1 MAHSTGGA
9 KRTFQDAL
17 EESLRVSVRDMRN
30 PLAAKRSLTLRP
42 WSTIKDVKNILQKQL
57 GIPPT
62 SQNLYL
68 GPQGPLKNTRTLNDI
83 GIYTSSSTLLLE
95 VGNSTRPSSN
105 SVLTSELQAN
115 VENHVGF
122 ENLVSSKL
130 KKIILYANRGFAL
143 NLKPLETLDGS
154 GGTYILRDAAK
165 RNICVFKPSDEEPYT
180 INNPRGFAPSPGITM
195 RTGHTPGTG
204 CYREVAAYLLDTNGV
219 CGVPETTLANAR
231 HKNFSFGGR
240 GDTCASGGGGKGFH
254 TVNSESSDA
263 PIPTKLGSLQT
274 FVQSEATMDDLSPS
288 VIPTHEAQK
297 IAVLDLRLMNADRN
311 AANLLARKRRTD
323 SGVTWTL
330 TPIDHGYV
338 LRTKADVAWCDWVW
352 LEWPQMKEPLTKKLK
367 QYVLSIDVDKDV
379 EMLREM
385 LSIDDAACDVYRA
398 SCNLLIS
405 GVKKGLSLYE
415 IATLACRT
423 DDLGEQP
430 SALEKILFN
439 AADLSIHAVENDRF
453 SHRVASEAIINNLSK
468 TSSSR
473 PNSLNL
479 TSPSAL
485 SSAFSS
491 GALSTISSPSLK
503 AQPSMLSTSSD
514 SDSAGDDLEEA
525 QPTTFDLPPPKMP
538 IKPSTMG
545 DVEGFVDGFG
555 DEDFEDIFDHTSAL
569 TPADASTPDV
579 PKPHDLRKSPNS
591 WVNELLSSQ
600 VPSPLVISIP
610 SPPNRR
616 RSVSTDSDASVSPG
630 GFWHKRPTSPVKSL
644 AGSFTEV
651 EIMPSLSLDSP
662 VRTSNTGNGVLK
674 DVYVAHSHAKLRN
687 SVSASSF
694 TSMAELN
701 CVDDDYEEIA
711 IVSAAKALSFID
723 EEIFPPPTETS
734 TSPLPPPPLKLVRSQ
749 SYSAL
754 NRASA
759 PTPTLG
765 KEKEEL
771 VREYF
776 HKFCDLMLTNE
787 LAKITLLKS
796 TTT

>member
-9 KRTFQDAL
+9 KRSFLDMD
-17 EESLRVSVRDMRN
+17 ESIKLYIRDLRY
-30 PLAAKRSLTLRP
+30 PTAAKRSLSLRP
-42 WSTIKDVKNILQKQL
+42 WSTIKDVKNLLQQQL
-57 GIPPT
+57 ALPPA

-68 GPQGPLKNTRTLNDI
+68 GPTLLKNTRTLNDC
-83 GIYTSSSTLLLE
+83 GINTSSTLLLE
-95 VGNSTRPSSN
+95 ISAPSTATKH
-105 SVLTSELQAN
+105 VTSETAPT

-122 ENLVSSKL
+122 ESLASTKL

-204 CYREVAAYLLDTNGV
+204 CYREVAAYLLDTGGV

-231 HKNFSFGGR
+231 HKNFSFGGH
-240 GDTCASGGGGKGFH
+240 GDTCAGGGGGKGFH
-254 TVNSESSDA
+254 TVNSNNDTPS
-263 PIPTKLGSLQT
+263 IPMKLGSLQA

-311 AANLLARKRRTD
+311 AANLLARKRRTET
-323 SGVTWTL
+323 GVTWTL

-352 LEWPQMKEPLTKKLK
+352 LEWPQMKEPLSKKLR

-379 EMLREM
+379 EMLKDR

-405 GVKKGLSLYE
+405 GVKKNLTLYE

-430 SALEKILFN
+430 SVLEKILFN
-439 AADLSIHAVENDRF
+439 AADLSVHAVENDRF
-453 SHRVASEAIINNLSK
+453 SHRVASEAIINKLSK
-468 TSSSR
+468 TNAADPNR
-473 PNSLNL
+473 PNSLNLNLNLNL

-485 SSAFSS
+485 SSLSS
-491 GALSTISSPSLK
+491 SHSLNLQTNSSSPSLK

-514 SDSAGDDLEEA
+514 SDSAGDDLEDA
-525 QPTTFDLPPPKMP
+525 LPTTFDLPPKTPVKTP
-538 IKPSTMG
+538 I
-545 DVEGFVDGFG
+545 
-555 DEDFEDIFDHTSAL
+555 DEDLFNFEETE
-569 TPADASTPDV
+569 TPAETPDG
-579 PKPHDLRKSPNS
+579 PGGSELRKSPNS
-591 WVNELLSSQ
+591 WVNEILSSQ

-610 SPPNRR
+610 SPLNRR
-616 RSVSTDSDASVSPG
+616 RSQSTDSDASVSPG

-644 AGSFTEV
+644 AGSFTEA

-687 SVSASSF
+687 SASASSF

-701 CVDDDYEEIA
+701 CVDDDDYEEIA

-723 EEIFPPPTETS
+723 EREEEGAVPVPPPAAD
-734 TSPLPPPPLKLVRSQ
+734 TSPLLPPPIKLVRSQ

-754 NRASA
+754 NRASVT

-771 VREYF
+771 VRVYF

-787 LAKITLLKS
+787 LAKITALKAAAD
-796 TTT
+796 